1 MKKNKLTLIERRDV
15 AKLTLPTGLKGWT
28 GILKG
33 THKKETY
40 DNFNI
45 PTLESEL
52 PEYFKT
58 HPIKGKYFSLEGINP
73 RVTKHFKN
81 QLEQNL
87 KVKKNIV
94 TATQPIKI
102 TTYCGDNIH
111 KVAEKAKETVLYRN
125 KVLHIDNTIAVFD
138 FNDIKCV
145 VDKDTNLDWL
155 IRDYMNAHIMKWKQ
169 VGPLCLE
176 AYEPEVQAELEKR
189 EKANEKKQEIELA
202 AYRAKENRERKLF
215 EEKIKGI
222 EMEFSDKKGWDDWKA
237 NQKDNSGYGLAIFQY
252 AEFWAKRMQKEFADR
267 NIENPDVA
275 CMVAHADY
283 CANELNFLGITGFM
297 YGAAVA
303 TLAKCWKHGEALRKW
318 HNKEWGA
325 ENSEG
330 VVNPAMLTIKT
341 DED

>member
-58 HPIKGKYFSLEGINP
+58 HPIKGKYFSLEGISP
-73 RVTKHFKN
+73 CVAKHFKN
-81 QLEQNL
+81 QLEVNL
-87 KVKKNIV
+87 KLKKTVVVLNQHI
-94 TATQPIKI
+94 IMS
-102 TTYCGDNIH
+102 TYCGDHIQN
-111 KVAEKAKETVLYRN
+111 VAEKAQHMAKNIIGLGKTV
-125 KVLHIDNTIAVFD
+125 VEFD
-138 FNDIKCV
+138 FNGIKCLI
-145 VDKDTNLDWL
+145 DRDTNLEWL
-155 IRDYMNAHIMKWKQ
+155 IRDYMHAHMMEWKQ
-169 VGPLCLE
+169 IGPLCVQW
-176 AYEPEVQAELEKR
+176 YETEVLAELDRR
-189 EKANEKKQEIELA
+189 EKVREEKQQIEAA
-202 AYRAKENRERKLF
+202 AYKAREDTERKLF
-215 EEKIKGI
+215 EKKIKGI

-237 NQKDNSGYGLAIFQY
+237 NQKDDSGYGLAIFQY

-267 NIENPDVA
+267 NIENPDIT
-275 CMVAHADY
+275 CMVAHADN
-283 CANELNFLGITGFM
+283 CANELSFLGITGFM

-318 HNKEWGA
+318 H
-325 ENSEG
+325 SQ
-330 VVNPAMLTIKT
+330 PPIMKT
-341 DED
+341 NGFES